1 MILHNMSPLPGDPQ
15 QPRNNCPESGQGR
28 KQGSRLRHAG
38 TLRTHSDLSPDG
50 AESSAVVPALGVVM
64 PRASSMTYRP
74 FRHAIK
80 SLGLG
85 RRMIYLFCRTL
96 DISRAL
102 VGCAVSCAFAH
113 FVPDV
118 GQETIRQ
125 AFLRFGNGSWYE
137 ASFLRPRPCSCVFV
151 HLVLLRSVRSGRRFA
166 QLVSRGVRAVCGLG
180 DSLDS
185 RSAALFSAY
194 GGH

>member
-1 MILHNMSPLPGDPQ
+1 MSPLPGDPQ
-15 QPRNNCPESGQGR
+15 QPRSNCPESGEGR
-28 KQGSRLRHAG
+28 KQGSPPRHAR
-38 TLRTHSDLSPDG
+38 TLRTNSDLSPVG
-50 AESSAVVPALGVVM
+50 VESSAVVPALGVVT
-64 PRASSMTYRP
+64 PRASGIAYRP

-80 SLGLG
+80 SLGLR
-85 RRMIYLFCRTL
+85 RRMIYLFCQTF

-102 VGCAVSCAFAH
+102 VGCAVCSAYAH

-125 AFLRFGNGSWYE
+125 AFLRFGDGSWYE
-137 ASFLRPRPCSCVFV
+137 ASFLRPRPCSCVLV

-166 QLVSRGVRAVCGLG
+166 QLISRGVRAVCGLG

-194 GGH
+194 G